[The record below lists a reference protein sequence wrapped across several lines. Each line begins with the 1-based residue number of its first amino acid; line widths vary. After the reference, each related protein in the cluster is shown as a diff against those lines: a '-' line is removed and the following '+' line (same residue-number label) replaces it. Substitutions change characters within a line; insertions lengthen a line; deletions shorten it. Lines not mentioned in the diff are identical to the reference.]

1 MEPLELLE
9 LVQKGESSTVQFKER
24 IEDAHRLS
32 QELVAFSNT
41 KGGIIVIGIND
52 KTGKRNG
59 LSYEEIQR
67 ANSIIVGST
76 TNNVKPS
83 ITVET
88 ETVVVD
94 TDSLLIIFVSEGIS
108 KPYKDNNG
116 AIWIKNGS
124 DKRRVTSNEEIA
136 RLLQSSKVMF
146 ADEIIIPGT
155 SVSDINMDVYKNYY
169 KIKYKNDFDKSGIE
183 LSRSLQ
189 NQFLLKDG
197 NITLAGLLLFCSNR
211 HVYRPLFSIQCVS
224 VNAKDLT
231 GNVFEDNEPAF
242 EGTLFQVYEQTIS
255 FINRN
260 LKKIPTS
267 NSFNS
272 PLKWEIPQEVFEEL
286 IVNALIHRDYFINST
301 IKIIIYSDRIEII
314 SPGKLPNSLSVEN
327 MLMGGI
333 SIPRNPVLQSLA
345 QYSLPYKGLGTGVP
359 RAIALYKEIVFIN
372 DQEREILRV
381 IIKRPRN

>member
-1 MEPLELLE
+1 MEPLELIE
-9 LVQKGESSTVQFKER
+9 LIQKGESSLVQFKER
-24 IEDAHRLS
+24 IEDAHKLS

-41 KGGIIVIGIND
+41 KGGIIIIGIND
-52 KTGKRNG
+52 KTGNRNG
-59 LSYEEIQR
+59 LSFEEIH
-67 ANSIIVGST
+67 NSNSLIVGAT

-83 ITVET
+83 ITVES

-94 TDSLLIIFVSEGIS
+94 NDNLIVIYVSEGLS
-108 KPYKDNNG
+108 KPYKDRNG

-146 ADEIIIPGT
+146 ADEMIIPGT
-155 SVSDINMDVYKNYY
+155 SASDVNMQVFKDYY
-169 KIKYKNDFDKSGIE
+169 KIKYKKDFENSAIE
-183 LSRSLQ
+183 LSVSLQ
-189 NQFLLKDG
+189 NQFLLKEG
-197 NITLAGLLLFCSNR
+197 NITLAGLLLFCTNR

-231 GNVFEDNEPAF
+231 GNKFEDNEPAF
-242 EGTLFQVYEQTIS
+242 EGTLLQVYEQAMN
-255 FINRN
+255 FIDRN
-260 LKKIPTS
+260 LKKIPSS

-272 PLKWEIPQEVFEEL
+272 ALKWEIPQEVFEEL

-314 SPGKLPNSLSVEN
+314 SPGKLPNSLSIES
-327 MLMGGI
+327 MLIGGV

-359 RAIALYKEIVFIN
+359 RAISNYKEITFVN
-372 DQEREILRV
+372 EEERERLTA
-381 IIKRPRN
+381 IIKRP